1 MKKRLQM
8 QSLLLY
14 LYKNGC
20 NVLEPHESARGC
32 RGKTPCTCISGRKK
46 AGRCGLA
53 QAVTVQRSVRKH
65 VHLSASWTLVHHC
78 VVFGL
83 GAKILHFLPAVS
95 ADMMSVP
102 FAAAGLVCFL
112 FFQYLLLFHD
122 FSSFNGSTLFRPVI
136 CRGCLISF
144 L

>member
-1 MKKRLQM
+1 M
-8 QSLLLY
+8 SLLAAAVA
-14 LYKNGC
+14 KRPAH
-20 NVLEPHESARGC
+20 VFQTE
-32 RGKTPCTCISGRKK
+32 K

-53 QAVTVQRSVRKH
+53 QAVMVQRSVRKH

-102 FAAAGLVCFL
+102 FAAAGLGCFL
-112 FFQYLLLFHD
+112 FFQYLLLFHG
-122 FSSFNGSTLFRPVI
+122 FFLLQWFHFVPPGYLSGMFIVFPLKYTPSPEKSTGPKR
-136 CRGCLISF
+136 LIRIAN
-144 L
+144 